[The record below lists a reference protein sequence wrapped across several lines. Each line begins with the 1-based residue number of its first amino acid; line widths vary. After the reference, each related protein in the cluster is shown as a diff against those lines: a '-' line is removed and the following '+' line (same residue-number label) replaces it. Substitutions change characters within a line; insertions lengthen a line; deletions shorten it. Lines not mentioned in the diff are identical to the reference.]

1 VPESLQTF
9 IWLFGVGIIVML
21 LGIVGYFVVRLISG
35 MDSFKVE
42 VTGALGEL
50 RETMTA
56 IRNDLGEDLNDLHAR
71 VKVIEEAGCIGHR
84 SRRKEDTECS
94 RL

>member
-1 VPESLQTF
+1 MPESLQTF

-50 RETMTA
+50 RDTMTA
-56 IRNDLGEDLNDLHAR
+56 IRTDLGEDLNDLHAR
-71 VKVIEEAGCIGHR
+71 VKVIEEAGCIAHR
-84 SRRKEDTECS
+84 NRRKEDESCS
-94 RL
+94 H